1 MACDEGSNIHPAE
14 ALVSWFPLC
23 VSLSNAELLPPF
35 CHPPTHR
42 YDIKGCEVSRWVE
55 PAPEGSP
62 LVLVLKDLNFQ
73 GKTIDL
79 GEPWRQSVP
88 SFPPFRVK

>member
-1 MACDEGSNIHPAE
+1 MRVQTSTQRKLLFLGSP
-14 ALVSWFPLC
+14 C
-23 VSLSNAELLPPF
+23 VSVCLTLNSVAPFLSL
-35 CHPPTHR
+35 PTHR

-55 PAPEGSP
+55 PAPDGSP

-88 SFPPFRVK
+88 AFLPFRVN

>member
-1 MACDEGSNIHPAE
+1 M
-14 ALVSWFPLC
+14 
-23 VSLSNAELLPPF
+23 
-35 CHPPTHR
+35 
-42 YDIKGCEVSRWVE
+42 SRWVE

-88 SFPPFRVK
+88 ALPPFRGEIIRVSLALPSA

>member
-1 MACDEGSNIHPAE
+1 M
-14 ALVSWFPLC
+14 
-23 VSLSNAELLPPF
+23 
-35 CHPPTHR
+35 
-42 YDIKGCEVSRWVE
+42 SRWVE

-79 GEPWRQSVP
+79 GEPRSP
-88 SFPPFRVK
+88 HCLLFLRSG

>member
-1 MACDEGSNIHPAE
+1 M
-14 ALVSWFPLC
+14 
-23 VSLSNAELLPPF
+23 
-35 CHPPTHR
+35 
-42 YDIKGCEVSRWVE
+42 SRWVD

-79 GEPWRQSVP
+79 GEPRGGHWLLLFVQVQRKGVP
-88 SFPPFRVK
+88 GTALCPSH